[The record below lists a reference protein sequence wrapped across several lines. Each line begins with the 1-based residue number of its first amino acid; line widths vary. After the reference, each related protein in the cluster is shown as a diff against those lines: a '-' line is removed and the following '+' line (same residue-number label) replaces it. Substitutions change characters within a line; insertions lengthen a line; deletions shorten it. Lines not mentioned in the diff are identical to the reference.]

1 MKVLVD
7 TCVVVDVLQDREPF
21 SADARK
27 IFLAVAN
34 KRCEGLLTAKA
45 STDIYYLTHKYTH
58 SDKESRRIL
67 NTLFGLFELLDTAG
81 LDCRKAVS
89 SKVSDFEDAVMVE
102 SAIRAEVDCIVT
114 RNLKDFEKS
123 SVPVYA
129 PAGFLDLIKDTP
141 L

>member
-7 TCVVVDVLQDREPF
+7 TCVIVDVLQDREPF
-21 SADARK
+21 SSDARK
-27 IFLAVAN
+27 LFLTVAN

-58 SDKESRRIL
+58 SDKESRRVL

-81 LDCRKAVS
+81 LDCRKAIS
-89 SKVSDFEDAVMVE
+89 SEVSDFEAAVMVE
-102 SAIRAEVDCIVT
+102 SAIRAEVNCIVT

-123 SVPVYA
+123 PIPVYT
-129 PAGFLDLIKDTP
+129 PSEFLDLIKE
-141 L
+141 